1 MTIWLLALLLLGGT
15 VAVGYTQGAIRVGV
29 SFFGI
34 IFSALLAGPLS
45 KLVKPALAALGLAN
59 PILLWALG
67 PFVVFVIL
75 LAAFKVG
82 ALALHKKVDV
92 YYKYKAGDLRLALF
106 ERLNARLGACLG
118 LLNGLAYLVLISWVA
133 FSFSYWTTQ
142 MSSEEGDPKMVRLLN
157 RLGKDI
163 QSTGL
168 VKAARAID
176 PLPPV
181 FYQAADLAGLLYQNS
196 LLEARLARYPALL
209 TLAEKPEF
217 QAIAQDQSFTAMRLR
232 RAPLREVLSNPSIQA
247 VKTPEMM
254 KHIWSIVTP
263 DIKDLT
269 WYLTDT
275 NSSYFTATPPGKYT
289 DSILGRWAF
298 DVNAAM
304 MAYRRAKPNTSST
317 EMQRVRLWMQQ
328 SFAKTKLMAA
338 PDGSVVLKDL
348 PQLNNPTATDLQ
360 NIQGEWKA
368 SGSQY
373 RFTLGNVGERRGRIE
388 GGRLFLEGEGVVLV
402 FLPED

>member
-15 VAVGYTQGAIRVGV
+15 VAVGYTQGAIRVGI
-29 SFFGI
+29 SFIGI
-34 IFSALLAGPLS
+34 ILSALLAGPLS
-45 KLVKPALAALGLAN
+45 KLVKPALSALGIEN
-59 PILLWALG
+59 PILMWVLG
-67 PFVVFVIL
+67 PFIVFVIL
-75 LAAFKVG
+75 LAAFKVL
-82 ALALHKKVDV
+82 ALAVHKKVDV

-133 FSFSYWTTQ
+133 FLFSYWTTQ

-163 QSTGL
+163 QSTGMA
-168 VKAARAID
+168 KAARAID
-176 PLPPV
+176 PMPPL
-181 FYQAADLAGLLYQNS
+181 FYEAADLAGLLYQNS
-196 LLEARLARYPALL
+196 LLEARLSRYPAFL

-217 QAIAQDQSFTAMRLR
+217 KAIAQDKTFSEMRLR
-232 RAPLREVLSNPSIQA
+232 RAPLREVLDNSSVQGI
-247 VKTPEMM
+247 KTPEMI
-254 KHIWSIVTP
+254 KHLWSVVTP
-263 DIKDLT
+263 DLKDLRAFLET
-269 WYLTDT
+269 GQ
-275 NSSYFTATPPGKYT
+275 SQKYN
-289 DSILGRWAF
+289 DQILGRWVF

-304 MAYRRAKPNTSST
+304 MAYRKAKPNTPST
-317 EMQRVRLWMQQ
+317 EMQRTRLWMRQ
-328 SFAKTKLMAA
+328 SFAKTMLIAA

-360 NIQGEWKA
+360 NTQGQWKT

-373 RFTLGNVGERRGRIE
+373 QFTLGSVGDRRGRIE
-388 GGRLFLEGEGVVLV
+388 GGRLFLDGEGMPLV